1 MTPFSRAPLRAVSP
15 IAVLFLAACSGI
27 DAPPTIEGTTFA
39 PALGVN
45 LAASTK
51 TPDGEYYRDIAT
63 GTGALV
69 STGQTLSVHYT
80 GWLSNGAQFTTNVG
94 QAAFP
99 FVLGGGTVITG
110 WDKGFTGAHVG
121 GTRQLII
128 PSEMGYGPQGNG
140 LIPPNAILVYTVQ
153 IDSAQ

>member
-1 MTPFSRAPLRAVSP
+1 MTPSSRARLRAVFP
-15 IAVLFLAACSGI
+15 IAVLFLAACAGA

-51 TPDGEYYRDIAT
+51 TADGEYYRDITT

-69 STGQTLSVHYT
+69 INGQTLSVHYT
-80 GWLSNGAQFTTNVG
+80 GWLSNGAQFGSNVS
-94 QAAFP
+94 QQAFP
-99 FVLGGGTVITG
+99 FVLGGQQVIRG
-110 WDKGFTGAHVG
+110 WDRGFAGAHVG
-121 GTRQLII
+121 GARQLII

-140 LIPPNAILVYTVQ
+140 LIPPNAILVFNVQ